1 MAAFAPFPY
10 SESMNIW
17 KGMLKTLL
25 VHFIEWLSSLDK
37 ENSKTRLP
45 RIFHRLWNSDLLLGT
60 LSCSFMNI
68 DGIS

>member
-1 MAAFAPFPY
+1 MTAFTY

-17 KGMLKTLL
+17 KEMLKTLL
-25 VHFIEWLSSLDK
+25 VHFIGWLSSLGR
-37 ENSKTRLP
+37 ENSKTRLL

-60 LSCSFMNI
+60 LFCPFMNL